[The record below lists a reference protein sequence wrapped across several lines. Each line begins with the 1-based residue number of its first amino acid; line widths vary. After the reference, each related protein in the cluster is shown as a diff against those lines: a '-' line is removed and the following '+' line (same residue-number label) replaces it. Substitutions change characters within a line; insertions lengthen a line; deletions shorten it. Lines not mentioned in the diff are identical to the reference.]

1 MSTTPPNS
9 APRSITDFLTDGSLA
24 ALCAQVASLTGL
36 AVELRDADDKRV
48 IRRALPI
55 APPADAPIQ
64 ITSPSNPLVKKPA
77 KPHTSKAHTSKPEAT
92 DPAQGQPASS
102 SVNVSSLDESHPFW
116 ALEEPALTGTDL
128 QRFPLLLTGD
138 ITKSIGAIVLAP
150 GSPVLAADARARL
163 ESALFLLAGT
173 ASELCQHEVELRNR
187 MKELAA
193 LSRMSSLLV
202 RAAGPQRVLEVAL
215 DSALEVMGLHAGA
228 VYLMREDANGILTE
242 NEAELTVAA
251 SRNLS
256 KEWLELP
263 RPLSK
268 DRQFDRLALSGQ
280 IVVSEDIA
288 ADERI
293 SITEEAAAERL
304 GAAIHAGLVFKN
316 RPLGV
321 VRLYSREPRTFSDAD
336 RRLLASLVAQASAA
350 LEQARL
356 LRFEQEEQ
364 RIQRQLQLAS
374 DVQRRM
380 LPRSVPSI
388 RTLDMAARYIP
399 SFELGGDFYD
409 FMDLGG
415 HLGVVIGDVVGK
427 GIAAALLMSS
437 VRASL
442 RAHVQ
447 EVYDLDEVVARVNVA
462 LCKDTRD
469 NEFASIWYGVIDPVK
484 GRLTYCS
491 GGHEPPF
498 VVRVPNHRA
507 PTSADIDE
515 LSVGG
520 MVVGV
525 DPSQRYQRA
534 VFDLRPNDLIVA
546 FTDGITDAQ
555 NFANEK
561 FGKKRLRSAVL
572 RALAE
577 KPSAS
582 ASEIVERILWEVR
595 QFCGLTPRIDDKTL
609 VVVKVL
615 PAPKL

>member
-1 MSTTPPNS
+1 MTENNLNS
-9 APRSITDFLTDGSLA
+9 APLSITDFLTDGSLA
-24 ALCAQVASLTGL
+24 ALCSQIASLTGL
-36 AVELRDADDKRV
+36 AVELRDADGLAVVPGASAGAPGAV
-48 IRRALPI
+48 IAGAGGNDGAGGARWSLA
-55 APPADAPIQ
+55 
-64 ITSPSNPLVKKPA
+64 PA
-77 KPHTSKAHTSKPEAT
+77 KINP
-92 DPAQGQPASS
+92 GQAS
-102 SVNVSSLDESHPFW
+102 
-116 ALEEPALTGTDL
+116 
-128 QRFPLLLTGD
+128 RFPLMLSDAKARPIGEIVVAAGD
-138 ITKSIGAIVLAP
+138 
-150 GSPVLAADARARL
+150 PVLPQDARDHLHATL
-163 ESALFLLAGT
+163 ALLAGT

-215 DSALEVMGLHAGA
+215 ESALEVMGLHAGA
-228 VYLMREDANGILTE
+228 VYLIREDADGVMSDT
-242 NEAELTVAA
+242 EAELTVAA

-256 KEWLELP
+256 KAWLDLP
-263 RPLSK
+263 MPLSK
-268 DRQFDRLALSGQ
+268 DRQFDRLALAGQ
-280 IVVSEDIA
+280 IVVSENIA
-288 ADERI
+288 TDERI
-293 SITEEAAAERL
+293 LIAAKAAEEGL

-316 RPLGV
+316 RPLGMI
-321 VRLYSREPRTFSDAD
+321 RLYSREPRTFDGAD
-336 RRLLASLVAQASAA
+336 RRLLASLVAQGAAA

-364 RIQRQLQLAS
+364 RVQRQLQLAS

-380 LPRSVPSI
+380 LPRNVPTI
-388 RTLDMAARYIP
+388 RTLDMAARYLP

-409 FMDLGG
+409 FIDLNG
-415 HLGVVIGDVVGK
+415 HLGVAIGDVVGK

-447 EVYDLDEVVARVNVA
+447 EVYDIDEVVSRVNVA

-469 NEFASIWYGVIDPVK
+469 NEFASLWYGVLDPVK
-484 GRLTYCS
+484 RRLTYCS

-498 VVRVPNHRA
+498 VVRVPSHRA

-534 VFDLRPNDLIVA
+534 VFDLRPNDVLVGY
-546 FTDGITDAQ
+546 TDGITDAQ
-555 NFANEK
+555 NFAGEN
-561 FGKKRLRSAVL
+561 FGKKRLRNAVL

-577 KPSAS
+577 KATAS

-609 VVVKVL
+609 LVVKL
-615 PAPKL
+615 LAAPKA